1 MSAECHLR
9 AMAFCSVLG
18 ASLLVAPTIAAQ
30 PIRTDAQS
38 ADVVDLTLDV
48 GEQRVI
54 PTDGVRSYSEGAAG
68 VVEVRLTRDARQFVL
83 VGQKP
88 GVTSLLLM
96 LSDGRERQWK
106 ITVRDPGSASV
117 RPDAALSAVVPRDNV
132 RLDFYFVELR
142 ASSDT
147 KLGVSWP
154 STFGG
159 GQLRASFDVLG
170 GGFQSAAA
178 VITDQA
184 LPRLDLARTVGWA
197 KILRQA
203 AVVTANGTEATFSG
217 GGEVNIPVR
226 GALAAEIRS
235 IEFGSSV
242 KVLPRFDQQ
251 TGRIELTISAEVSDL
266 TDDNGTGA
274 PGRATANLQ
283 TVVNLELGQSLVL
296 GGLTARS
303 ESRSK
308 AGIPW
313 LSQIPVLG
321 IFFGSTSYRKEDS
334 ENVVLI
340 VPTVVNAVSVSAR
353 ERIREALS
361 IYESYDGLLDKS
373 TLVPEPRWGAP
384 RKAPR

>member
-1 MSAECHLR
+1 MFGETYLR
-9 AMAFCSVLG
+9 AIVFCSVLG
-18 ASLLVAPTIAAQ
+18 ARLSAVSGAVAQ
-30 PIRTDAQS
+30 PTRTEAQRTE
-38 ADVVDLTLDV
+38 VVEYSLDV

-54 PTDGVRSYSEGAAG
+54 PTDGVRSYSEGTPG
-68 VVEVRLTRDARQFVL
+68 IVDVRLTRDARQFVL
-83 VGQKP
+83 VGQKA
-88 GVTSLLLM
+88 GVTSLLLI
-96 LSDGRERQWK
+96 LSDGHERQLK
-106 ITVRDPGSASV
+106 ITVREPGLTPARADV
-117 RPDAALSAVVPRDNV
+117 AVSTVVARDNI

-142 ASSDT
+142 ASSQT
-147 KLGVSWP
+147 RIGVTWP

-170 GGFQSAAA
+170 GAFQNATA

-235 IEFGSSV
+235 IEFGSTV
-242 KVLPRFDQQ
+242 KVLPRYDQQ
-251 TGRIELTISAEVSDL
+251 TGRIELTIAAEVSDL

-303 ESRSK
+303 ESHSK
-308 AGIPW
+308 TGIPW
-313 LSQIPVLG
+313 LSQIPILG
-321 IFFGSTSYRKEDS
+321 IFFGSTGFRKEDS

-340 VPTVVNAVSVSAR
+340 VPTVVNPVSVSAR
-353 ERIREALS
+353 ERIREALD
-361 IYESYDGLLDKS
+361 IYERYEGDLERP
-373 TLVPEPRWGAP
+373 TLVPELPRRAL
-384 RKAPR
+384 R